1 MKTSIKIICI
11 VLGLSVSIFIGTCL
25 VWGIEDEFYEPRG
38 GSPYDKTLYESKEN
52 ILFNEN
58 IEETLMNAENLNIGI
73 NRKKLKG
80 LAIGME
86 KEKYYK
92 PYYYEFYFE
101 AERIHEYKGMLI
113 FYSSEKLTRIELKF
127 YYYKYY
133 NLNKK
138 ENLTMDNLNQRISDF
153 LSTQQDKNKV
163 DKYRT
168 LIIQPDEISF

>member
-11 VLGLSVSIFIGTCL
+11 VLGLSVSIFLGTCL
-25 VWGIEDEFYEPRG
+25 AWLIEDEFYEPRG

-73 NRKKLKG
+73 DKQKLKG

-86 KEKYYK
+86 KGKYYK

-138 ENLTMDNLNQRISDF
+138 KNLMIDNLNQRISDF

>member
-1 MKTSIKIICI
+1 MKTVIKIICI
-11 VLGLSVSIFIGTCL
+11 VAGLSVSIFIGICL
-25 VWGIEDEFYEPRG
+25 FRLIEDEFYEPRG

-52 ILFNEN
+52 ILFNEDL
-58 IEETLMNAENLNIGI
+58 EKTLMNAENLNIGI

-163 DKYRT
+163 DEYRT